1 MVGRLAQHGLLA
13 LVPADDALFAEPRQ
27 DGARRRA
34 ADAELG
40 GDLRFRGQRGIRAQ
54 GYGIPVVGFLEDRI
68 LPCHQTP
75 LSALVTVAP
84 LQSRTERTGA
94 CSNDL

>member
-1 MVGRLAQHGLLA
+1 MVCGLAQHDLLA
-13 LVPADDALFAEPRQ
+13 LVPADDAFFAEPRQ
-27 DGARRRA
+27 DGPRRRA

-40 GDLRFRGQRGIRAQ
+40 GDLRLRRQCGIRAQ

-75 LSALVTVAP
+75 LSALVTVVP
-84 LQSRTERTGA
+84 LQSRAEQTGA